1 MKLNQKYHPLA
12 IWLGALVIIAGTLL
26 FFESDQL
33 WKLQEKNLFL
43 WSALF
48 LKEQLIVPGGLLT
61 WVGTWFTQ
69 FLYYPWLGVLL
80 LCLWWLLLMTLI
92 KRTFQIP
99 DRWSILLLIPVAILL
114 LTNMGLGYWIY
125 ILKLR
130 GHFFVTTLG
139 TTAIV
144 ALLWAF
150 RCLPDKYHLRPIF
163 IFSTASLGYPL
174 MGIYGLA
181 AALLMAVWSWRLS
194 VSRTAAIICSCV
206 AILSI
211 AVVPLCCYRFIY
223 DQTNFANLLWAELPL
238 FYTTEEYHTY
248 YIPYYL
254 LALFFVILAVTYKSD
269 SKLSTIHYKLSII
282 NSLIALLL
290 IGSVY
295 TFWMKDENFHRE
307 LTMQHRIAKLDWM
320 GVLEEAAKQK
330 DEPTR
335 AIVMMRNLALSRLGR
350 QGDDMYLYKNGSKA
364 YAAPFGMRLM
374 MVVGPLMY
382 YQYGLLNYCNRLCM
396 EMLVEFGARVEDY
409 QLLANSALLEGD
421 KPLARKYFGI
431 LNQTLFHRDWAQR
444 TEKEREPITHMLHY
458 DNMLGGDKGY
468 TERTLMQQ
476 LARSTYAG
484 DPVFLEQTLLASLW
498 TKDIGQ
504 FWYHFKE
511 YAKLHPQGPIPRY
524 YQEAAYLY
532 GKIEGRQEV
541 ERMPFDMGIKENL
554 SRFMTTASGYNSQDM
569 EVVREALYP
578 YFGDTYYFDYYVMNK
593 LAEY

>member
-1 MKLNQKYHPLA
+1 
-12 IWLGALVIIAGTLL
+12 
-26 FFESDQL
+26 
-33 WKLQEKNLFL
+33 
-43 WSALF
+43 
-48 LKEQLIVPGGLLT
+48 
-61 WVGTWFTQ
+61 
-69 FLYYPWLGVLL
+69 
-80 LCLWWLLLMTLI
+80 
-92 KRTFQIP
+92 
-99 DRWSILLLIPVAILL
+99 
-114 LTNMGLGYWIY
+114 
-125 ILKLR
+125 
-130 GHFFVTTLG
+130 
-139 TTAIV
+139 
-144 ALLWAF
+144 
-150 RCLPDKYHLRPIF
+150 
-163 IFSTASLGYPL
+163 
-174 MGIYGLA
+174 
-181 AALLMAVWSWRLS
+181 
-194 VSRTAAIICSCV
+194 
-206 AILSI
+206 
-211 AVVPLCCYRFIY
+211 
-223 DQTNFANLLWAELPL
+223 
-238 FYTTEEYHTY
+238 
-248 YIPYYL
+248 
-254 LALFFVILAVTYKSD
+254 
-269 SKLSTIHYKLSII
+269 
-282 NSLIALLL
+282 
-290 IGSVY
+290 
-295 TFWMKDENFHRE
+295 
-307 LTMQHRIAKLDWM
+307 
-320 GVLEEAAKQK
+320 
-330 DEPTR
+330 
-335 AIVMMRNLALSRLGR
+335 
-350 QGDDMYLYKNGSKA
+350 
-364 YAAPFGMRLM
+364 MRLM

-484 DPVFLEQTLLASLW
+484 DPVFLEQCLLATLW